1 MTAKLKTKTKIVTK
15 SDENR
20 IDSKFKIRRIKTM
33 SRIVGIDLGTS
44 TSEIACIVDGSPKL
58 IPNTQGKLIT
68 PSVVHIG
75 QDGAVL
81 VGEEAAE
88 YLFTRPDCTFMEVKR
103 LTGSGEKLTAH
114 KKEYAPEE
122 IQAMLLRYLVQCAET
137 YLNEK
142 IDRAV
147 ITVPAYFTDGQRRAT
162 AAAGELAGLK
172 VERIINEPTAAAL
185 DYGLSNLKECKNVL
199 VYDLGGGTLD
209 VTVLELFEG
218 VIDVKASNG
227 NNRLGG
233 KDFDEIIM
241 RNLADAAGDARALMR
256 LKKAAEDCKIALS
269 GEDEFKV
276 SLPFLL
282 TGKDGKPVSVEKTVS
297 REEFEEWIAEKVS
310 SARDP
315 MLSALGDAA
324 MKPEDLQVVLL
335 VGGSTRIPR
344 IKKLAEETLGKIPR
358 SLVDPD
364 LTVARGA
371 AIQAGLL
378 EGSIRSD
385 DLVLTDVC
393 PYTLGTAPLADD
405 FFGSRR
411 IFDPLIPRNTTI
423 PAEKSKI
430 YATASDYQ
438 TAVVIDVY
446 QGESSNLE
454 NDERLGEVRLSGI
467 PSARSG
473 KEQIEVVFS
482 YDMNGILQ
490 VKASVV
496 STGKQVFAEISTVGV
511 KAKDPIDISKWETAE
526 GARALRPLIRKAEK
540 LIAADKDFKGAL
552 ARIVLELKEAL
563 LLNTDEVEDLRS
575 DLRLL
580 VNLIEKAGKTD
591 NLDQLD
597 QLL

>member
-1 MTAKLKTKTKIVTK
+1 MA
-15 SDENR
+15 
-20 IDSKFKIRRIKTM
+20 

-44 TSEIACIVDGSPKL
+44 TSEIACIVDGAPKL
-58 IPNTQGKLIT
+58 IPNSRGKLVT

-88 YLFTRPDCTFMEVKR
+88 YLFTRPDCTFMEIKR
-103 LTGSGEKLTAH
+103 LTGGDETLKAH
-114 KKEYAPEE
+114 GKEYRPEE

-137 YLNEK
+137 FLKEK

-147 ITVPAYFTDGQRRAT
+147 ITVPAYFTDVQRRAT
-162 AAAGELAGLK
+162 SKAGELAGLQ

-218 VIDVKASNG
+218 IIDVKASCG
-227 NNRLGG
+227 NNHLGG

-241 RNLADAAGDARALMR
+241 CHLAESFSPSGQLDDARANMR

-269 GEDEFKV
+269 AETEYQV

-282 TGKDGKPVSVEKTVS
+282 TNEDGKPVSVEKTVT
-297 REEFEEWIAEKVS
+297 RAGFEEWVSEKVES
-310 SARDP
+310 TKEP
-315 MLSALGDAA
+315 MESALRDAGL
-324 MKPEDLQVVLL
+324 ENSDLDLVLL
-335 VGGSTRIPR
+335 VGGSTRIPCV
-344 IKKLAEETLGKIPR
+344 KALVETTLGTVTR

-378 EGSIRSD
+378 EGSINNE

-393 PYTLGTAPLADD
+393 PYTLGTAPLSDGL
-405 FFGSRR
+405 FGNRKV
-411 IFDPLIPRNTTI
+411 FDPLIPRNTTI
-423 PAEKSKI
+423 PVEKSKL
-430 YATASDYQ
+430 YYTVVDYQ
-438 TAVVIDVY
+438 TAVKIEVY
-446 QGESSNLE
+446 QGESSDPE
-454 NDERLGEVRLSGI
+454 NNERLGEVHLEGI
-467 PSARSG
+467 PPARQG
-473 KEQIEVVFS
+473 KEPVEVTFG

-496 STGKQVFAEISTVGV
+496 STGKQVSAEINTAGV
-511 KAKDPIDISKWETAE
+511 KAKAALDVSQWEKAE
-526 GARALRPLIRKAEK
+526 GARQMRPLIRKAEK
-540 LIAADKDFKGAL
+540 CINAGNDIGGDVELL
-552 ARIVLELKEAL
+552 VERLKEAL
-563 LLNTDEVEDLRS
+563 LLGNKEQA
-575 DLRLL
+575 
-580 VNLIEKAGKTD
+580 EKIRE
-591 NLDQLD
+591 
-597 QLL
+597 QLLLMLETLEKVETLFPKEKR

>member
-1 MTAKLKTKTKIVTK
+1 
-15 SDENR
+15 
-20 IDSKFKIRRIKTM
+20 M

-58 IPNTQGKLIT
+58 IPNEQGNLIT

-75 QDGAVL
+75 QDGTVL
-81 VGEEAAE
+81 VGEDAAE

-114 KKEYAPEE
+114 GKEYAPEE
-122 IQAMLLRYLVQCAET
+122 IQAMLLRYLVQCAEK

-162 AAAGELAGLK
+162 TAAGELAGLQ

-218 VIDVKASNG
+218 VVDVKASSG

-241 RNLADAAGDARALMR
+241 RHLADPAGDARASMR

-269 GEDEFKV
+269 DEDEFTV

-282 TGKDGKPVSVEKTVS
+282 TDKDGKPVSVEKNIS
-297 REEFEEWIAEKVS
+297 RQEFEEWVAEKTAS
-310 SARDP
+310 THEP
-315 MLSALGDAA
+315 MMGALGDAGMTPA
-324 MKPEDLQVVLL
+324 DLQVVLL
-335 VGGSTRIPR
+335 VGGSTRIPC
-344 IKKLAEETLGKIPR
+344 IKKMVENTLGKVPR

-378 EGSIRSD
+378 EGSINTS

-393 PYTLGTAPLADD
+393 PYTLGTAPLSGGFD
-405 FFGSRR
+405 RR
-411 IFDPLIPRNTTI
+411 KIFDPLIPRNTTI
-423 PAEKSKI
+423 PAEKTTTYS
-430 YATASDYQ
+430 TASDYQ
-438 TAVVIDVY
+438 TMVIVDVY
-446 QGESSNLE
+446 QGESLNPD
-454 NDERLGEVRLSGI
+454 NNERLGEVRLTGI
-467 PSARSG
+467 PPAKKG
-473 KEQIEVVFS
+473 KEQIEVTFS

-490 VKASVV
+490 VSARVA
-496 STGKQVFAEISTVGV
+496 STGKQVSAEISTVGV
-511 KAKDPIDISKWETAE
+511 KAKPPIDISTWETAE
-526 GARALRPLIRKAEK
+526 GARSLRPMIRKAEK
-540 LIAADKDFKGAL
+540 LITQDKD
-552 ARIVLELKEAL
+552 VNNTLEFLVREIKEAL
-563 LLNTDEVEDLRS
+563 VLHNEDEIEELREN
-575 DLRLL
+575 LRLAVIVMERL
-580 VNLIEKAGKTD
+580 GKE
-591 NLDQLD
+591 L
-597 QLL
+597 